1 MKKSILS
8 LCLLIVL
15 ATVTNAAPRFGIIGE
30 QEHGVGLFLT
40 DDMYNAQLT
49 YGTRT
54 SDYTQDPTDN
64 SQDESISK
72 ITVAANYKIALDSV
86 TSLTAGVG
94 YTMLSGYS
102 FVNPVL
108 RSSAEI
114 DTGSVIKVNMGFERA
129 LSSNIVLTTQA
140 SVYTSTS
147 IEYKTTGVPDA
158 TASSFFTDGRV
169 GVAYLF

>member
-54 SDYTQDPTDN
+54 SDYTGTAGAE
-64 SQDESISK
+64 DETISK

-94 YTMLSGYS
+94 YTMLSGFS

-108 RSSAEI
+108 RSVAEI
-114 DTGSVIKVNMGFERA
+114 DTGSVIKVNVGFERA

>member
-54 SDYTQDPTDN
+54 SDYTTAAN
-64 SQDESISK
+64 SEDESISK

-108 RSSAEI
+108 RSAAEI

>member
-54 SDYTQDPTDN
+54 SDYTGTAGAE
-64 SQDESISK
+64 DETISK

-108 RSSAEI
+108 RSAAEI
-114 DTGSVIKVNMGFERA
+114 DTGSVIKVNVGFERA